1 MAVFKECA
9 DLCDTKNDDYA
20 SKEDFYANFRLV
32 EEIGLPM
39 WVGVLIRFLDK
50 YSRLRGFVSRYI
62 KTGKMEVRHESIE
75 DTLKDGINYLAIC
88 LDTYRQWHQIENFD
102 EDCKKISTDNND
114 ADKPNVYKNPY
125 DEYSSM

>member
-1 MAVFKECA
+1 MRNPEIEAVFKECA

-75 DTLKDGINYLAIC
+75 DTFKDGINYLAIGLVC
-88 LDTYRQWHQIENFD
+88 YRNWKTATSI
-102 EDCKKISTDNND
+102 KITTDNND
-114 ADKPNVYKNPY
+114 FDKESIFGSASHYQ
-125 DEYSSM
+125 